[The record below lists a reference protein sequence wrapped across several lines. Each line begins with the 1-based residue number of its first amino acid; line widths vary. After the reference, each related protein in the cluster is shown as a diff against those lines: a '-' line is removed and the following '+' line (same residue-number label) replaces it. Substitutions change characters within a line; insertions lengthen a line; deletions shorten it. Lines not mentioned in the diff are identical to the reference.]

1 MTGAPID
8 SGKTDP
14 EDANV
19 KKWVLRIAMT
29 FVVLVIAGFW
39 QLFFSS
45 RPVLTTDP
53 AVLAGDGSSIDYCE
67 LPVLDGSRKTAVEI
81 PKANTPGCAYDH
93 FPLPILAQCT
103 EPLAEGAVDI
113 RGLWMA
119 IEGKGV
125 NPRIGHVERIEQCG
139 ARTVVTSSGI
149 IHDKGPNSTAG
160 VNSNDTEGTVLFTI
174 GDKEYCPR
182 TSANVY
188 WNNGVLDFRVFGW
201 GPVVVKRYLH
211 AGPDGEQLVWEYAN
225 GSVTYMDRI
234 CTLPEE
240 KKIPKKRGPR
250 LKLF

>member
-1 MTGAPID
+1 M
-8 SGKTDP
+8 
-14 EDANV
+14 
-19 KKWVLRIAMT
+19 
-29 FVVLVIAGFW
+29 
-39 QLFFSS
+39 
-45 RPVLTTDP
+45 
-53 AVLAGDGSSIDYCE
+53 
-67 LPVLDGSRKTAVEI
+67 
-81 PKANTPGCAYDH
+81 
-93 FPLPILAQCT
+93 
-103 EPLAEGAVDI
+103 DI

-160 VNSNDTEGTVLFTI
+160 VNSNDTEGAVLFTI